1 MTISDVL
8 LDGNSHLR
16 HISTMGDGQGG
27 GWGLKFEEVRG
38 DVIYLFFSICVFF
51 HEHPRITGLQG
62 K

>member
-16 HISTMGDGQGG
+16 HISTRGE
-27 GWGLKFEEVRG
+27 FEEVRG
-38 DVIYLFFSICVFF
+38 DVIYLFFSIWVFF

-62 K
+62 KWGPFL